1 MRFHSSKD
9 HAIHLAFPVAV
20 LFVFTASA
28 LMVLILSAHVYSTQT
43 VRATENYQTST
54 PLAYLTE
61 KVRQNDVADSISIEE
76 LSGISCLAL
85 RGSSDDISYTTYL
98 YTYDGWLREL
108 LVRDGTKASP
118 ETGKKIIEASDFSI
132 EELSN
137 GLYRLTITDTSGE
150 IHTRIL
156 SERSRL

>member
-1 MRFHSSKD
+1 
-9 HAIHLAFPVAV
+9 
-20 LFVFTASA
+20 
-28 LMVLILSAHVYSTQT
+28 MVLILSAHVYSTQT

-85 RGSSDDISYTTYL
+85 RGSSDDISYTTYAVYVRWL
-98 YTYDGWLREL
+98 AERAFGPGWHESL
-108 LVRDGTKASP
+108 
-118 ETGKKIIEASDFSI
+118 TGNRKKIIEASDFSI